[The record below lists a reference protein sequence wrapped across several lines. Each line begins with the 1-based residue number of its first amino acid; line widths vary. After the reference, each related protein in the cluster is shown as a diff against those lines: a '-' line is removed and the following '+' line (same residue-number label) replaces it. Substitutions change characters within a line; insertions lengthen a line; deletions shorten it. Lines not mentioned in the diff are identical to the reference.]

1 MNKIIKVLHTEWSDG
16 WGGQEIR
23 ILSESKAFIE
33 KGYEMIIAAQPN
45 GELFKQ
51 SNQAEVPTIA
61 LKMNKGL
68 NLFSIFHLVRYIP
81 RSHTQYFHTYGWIH
95 HKSK

>member
-23 ILSESKAFIE
+23 ILSESKAFIR
-33 KGYEMIIAAQPN
+33 KKVNEMIIAAQPN

-51 SNQAEVPTIA
+51 SNQAEVPTIP
-61 LKMNKGL
+61 LKMKQRFKSFL
-68 NLFSIFHLVRYIP
+68 NFSFGKLY
-81 RSHTQYFHTYGWIH
+81 
-95 HKSK
+95 